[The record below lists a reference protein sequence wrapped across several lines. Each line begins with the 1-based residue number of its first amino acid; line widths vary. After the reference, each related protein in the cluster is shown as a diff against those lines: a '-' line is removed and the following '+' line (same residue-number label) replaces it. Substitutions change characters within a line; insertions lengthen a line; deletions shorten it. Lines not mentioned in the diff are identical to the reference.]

1 MPKAIEATKENIK
14 TIGLR
19 LKEIRNTLRIKQ
31 KDLAAALDIAG
42 CYLSEL
48 EHGKGNPCHAFF
60 YKLSTRFGV
69 SLDYLFLGEGDMFLK
84 SKTLKDKEKELE
96 NEKTMTIESLT
107 RLIDIS
113 PMFKYQVLGFAAKFK
128 YDNERIIREDID
140 GYLGVKPKTGKTVRK
155 TRQPKGDPQDNAA
168 GKTTARYKK
177 KRGQLS
183 NTAD

>member
-1 MPKAIEATKENIK
+1 MPKAIEATNENRK
-14 TIGLR
+14 AIGLR

-96 NEKTMTIESLT
+96 NEKTMTIESLI

-113 PMFKYQVLGFAAKFK
+113 PLFQYQVLGFAAKFK
-128 YDNERIIREDID
+128 YDNEHIIKEDID
-140 GYLGVKPKTGKTVRK
+140 RYLGLKSKTGNAVWK
-155 TRQPKGDPQDNAA
+155 TRQPKGDHRDNTA
-168 GKTTARYKK
+168 GKISTRYKK
-177 KRGQLS
+177 KMGQRS
-183 NTAD
+183 HTAD